1 MESKSGQ
8 QLPRTSWEKIKTI
21 LVPQYDEANINSL
34 MSAIRLFE
42 QKRDTITSS
51 INELLSMQENVIHNI
66 YNHKAKRSFYLLAL
80 C

>member
-1 MESKSGQ
+1 M
-8 QLPRTSWEKIKTI
+8 EKIKTI

-51 INELLSMQENVIHNI
+51 INELLSMQENVIHK
-66 YNHKAKRSFYLLAL
+66 HL
-80 C
+80 

>member
-1 MESKSGQ
+1 MRRKEFVDIAMESKSGQ

-51 INELLSMQENVIHNI
+51 INELLSMQENVIHK
-66 YNHKAKRSFYLLAL
+66 HL
-80 C
+80 

>member
-1 MESKSGQ
+1 MMESKSGQ

-42 QKRDTITSS
+42 KKRDTITSS
-51 INELLSMQENVIHNI
+51 INELLSMQENVIHK
-66 YNHKAKRSFYLLAL
+66 HL
-80 C
+80 